1 VRIHSFQYPLY
12 RRKAQA
18 IGAKDV
24 QRRRIGSERLP
35 WGKVQRACGA
45 KSGFTQCHPELGCGQ
60 EFGLSHSWQSAV
72 QRREHCPIS
81 FMTPFEEGEAMN
93 IPIPAETPDPN
104 IDDPELPV
112 PKPNEPPPDT
122 MPPVIEQPMG
132 DPPSKE
138 PPAVL
143 DDVFPKDG
151 FPE

>member
-1 VRIHSFQYPLY
+1 MVRCPNP
-12 RRKAQA
+12 
-18 IGAKDV
+18 GASPV
-24 QRRRIGSERLP
+24 FL
-35 WGKVQRACGA
+35 
-45 KSGFTQCHPELGCGQ
+45 H
-60 EFGLSHSWQSAV
+60 
-72 QRREHCPIS
+72 
-81 FMTPFEEGEAMN
+81 TPNQEGEVMN

-112 PKPNEPPPDT
+112 PKPSEPPPDT

-143 DDVFPKDG
+143 DDG